1 MDKDNHINQ
10 YNFYYFIIM
19 KMSMKL
25 RMFCLAALM
34 MLVGMVSA
42 QKLTLNKRM
51 GANWNSSDVTM
62 KNKPNGIIY
71 RLREDIQCE
80 DLPRVPEVEGL
91 IVKIAEPIDQGWLAL
106 YRLPLSA
113 DDYNFVVVLY
123 NHDKQPTQTIN
134 LCDISNNR
142 YCEVQDVR
150 WDGENQYLMFNMAC
164 PSYSSGVNGKGS
176 KLHCYDVSKKKMV
189 WETNWLTSNDIFIFD
204 DQFVYC
210 SYGFTD
216 EKDYLF
222 MLDKFT
228 GKVYSKIPMAKKVDY
243 LELKVKNDEKQLYAI
258 DYNKHLFIYN
268 VEGAKSAAP
277 KLFVVVY
284 ATSSDGFLNLREKPS
299 TSSSI
304 LGRLNSK
311 SHDLGNGVLLEYGD
325 QWSKVSV
332 NGTVGYVFT
341 KYMGRQTWYDSN
353 GANILVARDNINIYG
368 EDFSDSGHRPVFATV
383 KSGTVIAD
391 QYKEYGEYYVLET
404 GHDNLFVKK
413 TDVIVRRR

>member
-1 MDKDNHINQ
+1 
-10 YNFYYFIIM
+10 M
-19 KMSMKL
+19 KTKRFFL
-25 RMFCLAALM
+25 CLMAFVALT
-34 MLVGMVSA
+34 GEISA
-42 QKLTLNKRM
+42 QKLTLSKQLKS
-51 GANWNSSDVTM
+51 NWSDMVTM
-62 KNKPNGIIY
+62 RNKPNGIIY

-91 IVKIAEPIDQGWLAL
+91 IVMIAEPIDQGWLAL
-106 YRLPLSA
+106 YRLPLSD

-123 NHDKQPTQTIN
+123 NHDKKPTQIIN

-164 PSYSSGVNGKGS
+164 PSYASEINGKGS
-176 KLHCYDVSKKKMV
+176 KLHCYDVAKKKMV
-189 WETNWLTSNDIFIFD
+189 WETNWLTSNDIFTFD

-210 SYGFTD
+210 AYGFTS

-222 MLDKFT
+222 LLDKFT

-243 LELKVKNDEKQLYAI
+243 MELNVQNDQKQLYVV
-258 DYNKHLFIYN
+258 DYNKNLYIYN

-299 TSSSI
+299 TSSGI

-311 SHDLGNGVLLEYGD
+311 SHDLGNGVLLDYGN
-325 QWSKVSV
+325 QWSKVSI
-332 NGTVGYVFT
+332 NGTEGYVFT
-341 KYMGRQTWYDSN
+341 KYMGRQTWFDGK
-353 GANILVARDNINIYG
+353 GATVLVARDNINIYG
-368 EDFSDSGHRPVFATV
+368 EDFSDSGSRPVFATV
-383 KSGTVIAD
+383 KAGTVIAD

-413 TDVIVRRR
+413 TDVIERKR

>member
-1 MDKDNHINQ
+1 
-10 YNFYYFIIM
+10 
-19 KMSMKL
+19 
-25 RMFCLAALM
+25 
-34 MLVGMVSA
+34 MLSQSVNA
-42 QKLTLNKRM
+42 QKLTLSKKL
-51 GANWNSSDVTM
+51 GSNWSSDMVSM

-91 IVKIAEPIDQGWLAL
+91 DVMIAEPIDQGWLAL
-106 YRLPLSA
+106 YRLPLTA
-113 DDYNFVVVLY
+113 DDYNFVVVFY
-123 NHDKQPTQTIN
+123 NRDKQPTQAIN

-164 PSYSSGVNGKGS
+164 PSYASGVNGKGS
-176 KLHCYDVSKKKMV
+176 KLHCYDVAKKKMV

-243 LELKVKNDEKQLYAI
+243 LELNVQNDKKQLYAV

-268 VEGAKSAAP
+268 VEG
-277 KLFVVVY
+277 
-284 ATSSDGFLNLREKPS
+284 
-299 TSSSI
+299 
-304 LGRLNSK
+304 K
-311 SHDLGNGVLLEYGD
+311 SHDLGNGVLLEQGD
-325 QWSKVSV
+325 QWSKVSI
-332 NGTVGYVFT
+332 NGTVGYVYT
-341 KYMGRQTWYDSN
+341 KYMGKQTWFD
-353 GANILVARDNINIYG
+353 GKGKTILVARDNINVYA
-368 EDFSDSGHRPVFATV
+368 EDFSDSGRMPVFSTLKA
-383 KSGTVIAD
+383 GTIIAD
-391 QYKEYGEYYVLET
+391 RYSDEGEYYRLVT
-404 GHDNLFVKK
+404 GHDCLFVKK
-413 TDVIVRRR
+413 TDVQVNNAL

>member
-1 MDKDNHINQ
+1 
-10 YNFYYFIIM
+10 
-19 KMSMKL
+19 
-25 RMFCLAALM
+25 
-34 MLVGMVSA
+34 MLSQSVNA
-42 QKLTLNKRM
+42 QKLTLSKKL
-51 GANWNSSDVTM
+51 GSNWSSDMVSM

-91 IVKIAEPIDQGWLAL
+91 DVMIAEPIDQGWLAL
-106 YRLPLSA
+106 YRLPLTA
-113 DDYNFVVVLY
+113 DDYNFVVVFY
-123 NHDKQPTQTIN
+123 NRDKQPTQAIN
-134 LCDISNNR
+134 LCYISNNR

-164 PSYSSGVNGKGS
+164 PSYASGVNGKGS
-176 KLHCYDVSKKKMV
+176 KLHCYDVAKKKMV
-189 WETNWLTSNDIFIFD
+189 WETNWLPSNDIFIFD

-243 LELKVKNDEKQLYAI
+243 LELNVQNDKKQLYAV

-277 KLFVVVY
+277 KLFTVVY

-299 TSSSI
+299 TSSRI

-311 SHDLGNGVLLEYGD
+311 SHDLGNGVLLEQGD
-325 QWSKVSV
+325 QWSKVSI
-332 NGTVGYVFT
+332 NGTVGYVYT
-341 KYMGRQTWYDSN
+341 KYMGKQTWFD
-353 GANILVARDNINIYG
+353 GKGKTILVARDNINVYA
-368 EDFSDSGHRPVFATV
+368 EDFSDSGRMPVFSTLKA
-383 KSGTVIAD
+383 GTIIAD
-391 QYKEYGEYYVLET
+391 RYSDEGEYYRLVT
-404 GHDNLFVKK
+404 GHDCLFVKK
-413 TDVIVRRR
+413 TDVQVNNAL